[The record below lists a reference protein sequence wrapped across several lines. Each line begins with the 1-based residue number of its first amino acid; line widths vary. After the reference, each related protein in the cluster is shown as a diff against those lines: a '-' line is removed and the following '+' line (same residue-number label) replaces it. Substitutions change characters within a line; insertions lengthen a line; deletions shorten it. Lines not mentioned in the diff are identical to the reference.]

1 MGLSVSASF
10 AILAVGF
17 FFGVAVLADTAFSTM
32 NSLVDAAQDAADARM
47 DWARTRVAL
56 DNATFNG
63 TLVLINLTNS
73 GSTVLDV
80 KGVSVLINGT
90 YVGHNVTNA
99 TIGGVSTD
107 IWSPN
112 EKLRLELNVT
122 ASASQRVLVA
132 TGNGVLQYGV
142 IA

>member
-10 AILAVGF
+10 AILTVAF
-17 FFGVAVLADTAFSTM
+17 FFGVAA
-32 NSLVDAAQDAADARM
+32 LVDSAFYSMDALMKGADDVASDRM
-47 DWARTRVAL
+47 DWARTHIAL
-56 DNATFNG
+56 DNATING
-63 TLVLINLTNS
+63 TVVLVNLTNT

-80 KGVSVLINGT
+80 KGVSVLVNGT
-90 YVGHNVTNA
+90 YVEHNITNA
-99 TIGGVSTD
+99 TVEGKASD

-112 EKLRLELNVT
+112 EKLRLELNIT
-122 ASASQRVLVA
+122 ASSSERILVA

>member
-1 MGLSVSASF
+1 VGLSVSASF
-10 AILAVGF
+10 AILAVAF
-17 FFGVAVLADTAFSTM
+17 FFGVAALVEVAFYSMDELM
-32 NSLVDAAQDAADARM
+32 NGAEDAADVRM
-47 DWARTRVAL
+47 EWARTHIAL

-63 TLVLINLTNS
+63 TLVLVNLTNT

-80 KGVSVLINGT
+80 KGVSVLVNGT
-90 YVGHNVTNA
+90 YVEQNITNA
-99 TIGGVSTD
+99 TVEGKSSD

-112 EKLRLELNVT
+112 EKLRLELNMT
-122 ASASQRVLVA
+122 ASPSERVLVV

>member
-10 AILAVGF
+10 AILAVAF
-17 FFGVAVLADTAFSTM
+17 FIGAAPLIEAVFYTSNRLMEGANEVAEW
-32 NSLVDAAQDAADARM
+32 RM
-47 DWARTRVAL
+47 AWARTKAAI

-63 TLVLINLTNS
+63 TLTLVNLTNT
-73 GSTVLDV
+73 GSTVLAV
-80 KGVSVLINGT
+80 KGISVLVNGT
-90 YVGHNVTNA
+90 YVDHNA
-99 TIGGVSTD
+99 TSATVGGVQTD

-122 ASASQRVLVA
+122 AAVDERVVVV
-132 TGNGVLQYGV
+132 TGNGVSLYGV

>member
-10 AILAVGF
+10 AIIAVAF
-17 FFGVAVLADTAFSTM
+17 FFGVAALVDTAFYSM
-32 NSLVDAAQDAADARM
+32 NALMEGAEDVAGVRM
-47 DWARTRVAL
+47 EWGRTKIAL

-63 TLVLINLTNS
+63 TLVLVNLTNY

-80 KGVSVLINGT
+80 KGVSVLVNGT
-90 YVGHNVTNA
+90 YVEQNIINA
-99 TIGGVSTD
+99 TVEGKSSD

-112 EKLRLELNVT
+112 EKLRLELNMT
-122 ASASQRVLVA
+122 ASPSERVLVA

>member
-10 AILAVGF
+10 AIIAVAL
-17 FFGVAVLADTAFSTM
+17 FFGVAALVDTAFYSM
-32 NSLVDAAQDAADARM
+32 NALMEGAEDVAGVRM

-56 DNATFNG
+56 DNATING
-63 TLVLINLTNS
+63 TLVLVNLTNT

-80 KGVSVLINGT
+80 KGVSVLVNGT
-90 YVGHNVTNA
+90 YVEQNIINA
-99 TIGGVSTD
+99 TVEGKSSD

-112 EKLRLELNVT
+112 EKLRLELNMT
-122 ASASQRVLVA
+122 ASPSERVLVA